1 MRRRCIE
8 LGLWAILAGSTPAAA
23 TAQSQLVYFPIDS
36 GTVVRL
42 HPLRTGGASISGA
55 LLEPFAPE
63 STRFVYCAAR
73 PGPCRWNLAHYRRVT
88 LAADVRR
95 VDVRRGTRSAQ
106 GALIGMGLLVGGS
119 AAFCALT
126 DTGGCDPASGGFISY
141 VALPSALVGAAIGA
155 LIGGGVPKWEP
166 AP

>member
-1 MRRRCIE
+1 VRRRCIE
-8 LGLWAILAGSTPAAA
+8 LGLFGILLAGTPAAA
-23 TAQSQLVYFPIDS
+23 PAQAQLVYFPLDS

-42 HPLRTGGASISGA
+42 HPLRAGGATISGA

-73 PGPCRWNLAHYRRVT
+73 PGPCRWNLAQHRRIT

-95 VDVRRGTRSAQ
+95 VDVRRGSRSTQ
-106 GALIGMGLLVGGS
+106 GALIGMAVLVGGS

-126 DTGGCDPASGGFISY
+126 DTGGCDPADGGFISY
-141 VALPSALVGAAIGA
+141 VALPSALLGAAIGA
-155 LIGGGVPKWEP
+155 VIGGGVPKWQP